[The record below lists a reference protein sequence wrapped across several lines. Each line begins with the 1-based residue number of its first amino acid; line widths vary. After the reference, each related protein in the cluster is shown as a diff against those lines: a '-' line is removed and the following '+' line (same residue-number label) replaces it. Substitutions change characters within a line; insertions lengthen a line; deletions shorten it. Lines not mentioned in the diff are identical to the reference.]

1 MADTKQSADTP
12 TTGARAPQALRP
24 SVGQRVMDVLRG
36 PMVSNPNAPNT
47 QRGAMGRYFR
57 NMILFFVLAEALTFG
72 MEYVNVQFKLHL
84 EQPIPGVSWLSWMLL
99 INLVI
104 IAGVFLGLRSMG
116 FFPTD
121 MFSPQAN
128 SAARGSSSA
137 GATGGSGSRGSAK
150 VEIPGIGKARTRAER
165 RYAQIAAEQAAAA
178 AAAAKAKGKNR
189 AASSSKAV
197 TATNTDTMT
206 VDEHDDAY
214 ERAKAAQRLRKRR
227 ALR

>member
-1 MADTKQSADTP
+1 
-12 TTGARAPQALRP
+12 
-24 SVGQRVMDVLRG
+24 
-36 PMVSNPNAPNT
+36 
-47 QRGAMGRYFR
+47 MGRYFR
-57 NMILFFVLAEALTFG
+57 NMIIFFVLAEALTFG

-128 SAARGSSSA
+128 STARGSSSA
-137 GATGGSGSRGSAK
+137 SATGGGSRGSAK

-189 AASSSKAV
+189 AAASSKAT
-197 TATNTDTMT
+197 TATSADTMT
-206 VDEHDDAY
+206 EDEHDEAY